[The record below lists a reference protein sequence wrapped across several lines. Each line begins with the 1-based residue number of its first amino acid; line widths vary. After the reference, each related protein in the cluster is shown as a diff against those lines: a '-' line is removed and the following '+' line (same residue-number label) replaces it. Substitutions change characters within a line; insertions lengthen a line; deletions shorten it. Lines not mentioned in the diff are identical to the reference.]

1 MLAVNHPAT
10 SVWSGLNI
18 DLQFQTRQ
26 IQSEIATMELLSEK
40 ETDNAADFTASDTSL
55 GKKKRSNSEAAEYP
69 RRRATIAVSTFDIV
83 KDKAY

>member
-1 MLAVNHPAT
+1 
-10 SVWSGLNI
+10 
-18 DLQFQTRQ
+18 
-26 IQSEIATMELLSEK
+26 MELLSEK